1 MNSEVL
7 FMTAA
12 WSIIIGTGLGGTG
25 DLYSL

>member
-12 WSIIIGTGLGGTG
+12 WSIIIGTLVALGISIH
-25 DLYSL
+25 YS